1 MKREKK
7 IKRKNSKEKEKKIM
21 KTKKLKKKT
30 SKKTGN
36 KKMKTEKENE
46 SMFEKNDL
54 CYFTLSLDTLVRIL
68 LPDMNKDIDWKAL
81 TRRWIRN
88 SLDFSFPF
96 DYWCNEEAIGLVSC
110 YTKTDNP
117 IIHDMLADII
127 MRQIDYYEETA
138 EMKRYEADLMN
149 KYYEDDLMHYYY
161 DDCP

>member
-36 KKMKTEKENE
+36 KKMKTEKDE